1 MLEVPE
7 SSNVNRFARTFLDL
21 FLGTLHRQVV
31 TIHHRS
37 LTATAE
43 QQPKNDHSKV
53 SIDSLMIIGAHLA
66 LLFRLVTLTVCTYL
80 AVPDYTAFLDLTMS
94 NVFFR
99 YEREILFLNGFVI
112 LLICHSLVNYL
123 LLFCFKN
130 PDPFVWGHLYDLVVN
145 NKNEMMLKPKTNQ
158 ARWFHFLNRVCP
170 FHFETVLKSTKRGS
184 LQHYSN
190 LKPQVRLRCQLIT
203 FTFEVLTFAALLT
216 YFLSMFSV
224 FYCLLAK
231 LQAVKTIAMLFFQI
245 ALIYAT
251 VLVNYSLIVFT
262 LLEAL
267 LITLL
272 CTVYTEL
279 HRQMIRKL
287 AVKVDFITLTRLI
300 TGHFRLTTFISRFNQ
315 KIVSKVITLYL
326 FGKLPVGIF
335 WALQLYYT
343 EADERYISQYMFQAL
358 HVFLFGMVIL
368 IVARFNE
375 KICQSSGRKIL
386 KPGSFA
392 KRKRILVVLKHLKFL
407 TTYEIAIWRTEQKRQ
422 IGFTA
427 SGQIIN
433 RMFLLKVGVT
443 KIDMITA
450 QKVHYF

>member
-1 MLEVPE
+1 
-7 SSNVNRFARTFLDL
+7 
-21 FLGTLHRQVV
+21 
-31 TIHHRS
+31 
-37 LTATAE
+37 
-43 QQPKNDHSKV
+43 
-53 SIDSLMIIGAHLA
+53 
-66 LLFRLVTLTVCTYL
+66 
-80 AVPDYTAFLDLTMS
+80 
-94 NVFFR
+94 
-99 YEREILFLNGFVI
+99 
-112 LLICHSLVNYL
+112 
-123 LLFCFKN
+123 
-130 PDPFVWGHLYDLVVN
+130 
-145 NKNEMMLKPKTNQ
+145 
-158 ARWFHFLNRVCP
+158 
-170 FHFETVLKSTKRGS
+170 
-184 LQHYSN
+184 
-190 LKPQVRLRCQLIT
+190 
-203 FTFEVLTFAALLT
+203 
-216 YFLSMFSV
+216 
-224 FYCLLAK
+224 
-231 LQAVKTIAMLFFQI
+231 MLFFQI

-279 HRQMIRKL
+279 CRQMSQKL
-287 AVKVDFITLTRLI
+287 VIKVDFITLTRLI
-300 TGHFRLTTFISRFNQ
+300 TGHFRLTTFISRFNR

-335 WALQLYYT
+335 RALQLYYT

-375 KICQSSGRKIL
+375 KICQSSRRKIL

-443 KIDMITA
+443 KIEMITA